1 MIPPTRSVFTD
12 EDGVIFSEPMSY
24 DPQNVFAR
32 ILRNELP
39 CVRLFEDEHTL
50 AFMDLMP
57 QTEGHALVI
66 TREPAETLF
75 ELSPEG
81 AAACMRVTQRVAAAV
96 KRAFDA
102 PGMMITQV
110 NGSAAGQTVP
120 TCTST
125 SFPAVPGNRCSC
137 MPPSKQIRKPCA
149 SKPSASDAGFR
160 TEISDYL
167 RSLNERFSRL

>member
-1 MIPPTRSVFTD
+1 MP
-12 EDGVIFSEPMSY
+12 Y

-39 CVRLFEDEHTL
+39 CVRLFDDEYTL

-66 TREPAETLF
+66 TREAAETLF
-75 ELSPEG
+75 DLSPEG
-81 AAACMRVTQRVAAAV
+81 AAACMRTTQHVATAV

-102 PGMMITQV
+102 PGILITQV

-120 TCTST
+120 HVH
-125 SFPAVPGNRCSC
+125 FHIIPRRPGEQLLMHAAVKADPEVLRR
-137 MPPSKQIRKPCA
+137 QADRIR
-149 SKPSASDAGFR
+149 R
-160 TEISDYL
+160 WL
-167 RSLNERFSRL
+167 

>member
-1 MIPPTRSVFTD
+1 MP
-12 EDGVIFSEPMSY
+12 Y

-32 ILRNELP
+32 ILRGELP
-39 CVRLFEDEHTL
+39 CIRIFEDEFTL

-75 ELSPEG
+75 DLSPEG
-81 AAACMRVTQRVAAAV
+81 AAACMRTTQHVAAAV
-96 KRAFDA
+96 KQAFAA

-120 TCTST
+120 HVH
-125 SFPAVPGNRCSC
+125 FHIVPRRPGEQLLMHAAV
-137 MPPSKQIRKPCA
+137 KA
-149 SKPSASDAGFR
+149 DA
-160 TEISDYL
+160 EIL
-167 RSLNERFSRL
+167 RQQAERISRWL